1 MSVLH
6 ITEENFEKEILQ
18 ADKPVLIDFWATW
31 CGPCQMMSPILEEY
45 AAAHPEYTVCK
56 VNVDENPGLVKLF
69 KVESIPLVA
78 IVRDNT
84 YVDFSLGYTEREKLE
99 ELIRRYIP

>member
-6 ITEENFEKEILQ
+6 VTEENFEREVLQ

-56 VNVDENPGLVKLF
+56 VNVDEQSGLATAF
-69 KVESIPLVA
+69 KIQSIPTLVVIKGDKA
-78 IVRDNT
+78 TAMAVGVQTAEQLD
-84 YVDFSLGYTEREKLE
+84 KLMAQ
-99 ELIRRYIP
+99 

>member
-6 ITEENFEKEILQ
+6 VTEENFEEIVLQ

-31 CGPCQMMSPILEEY
+31 CGPCQMMAPILDDY

-56 VNVDENPGLVKLF
+56 VNVDEQSGLATAF
-69 KVESIPLVA
+69 KIQSIPTL
-78 IVRDNT
+78 IVIKGKEATAMAVGVQTADQL
-84 YVDFSLGYTEREKLE
+84 D
-99 ELIRRYIP
+99 ELMAK